1 MKNKNIAA
9 ILALF
14 LGGGGIHKFYLGQIG
29 WGIFYIFF
37 FYFSWML
44 GIINAIQLFNMSEEE
59 FNFKYNRSESPGAQ
73 QGRRGERY
81 DRYQQRERERATRTQ
96 DSRNRRAAESAGRR
110 AAATPQ
116 QQPVVSR
123 RPAPAAGRQ
132 LDNPYRAKGV
142 EYFKEFDFPRAISAF
157 EQALEAEPRDLA
169 THFNIACAYSQEEDA
184 DKAFYHLDRAV
195 ALGFNDF
202 TKIRE
207 HDSLA
212 FLRIQERY
220 PAFEQADF
228 RLSAPAAAE
237 EPPAAAPDP
246 LAEAT
251 PDQQN
256 DVSLPPQGDL
266 LDQLQHLGRLR
277 EQGLLS
283 ETEFSTQK
291 QKLLRQ

>member
-1 MKNKNIAA
+1 MKNKTTAA
-9 ILALF
+9 LLALF
-14 LGGGGIHKFYLGQIG
+14 LGAGGIHKFYLGQIG
-29 WGIFYIFF
+29 WGVVYLIFPFISFF
-37 FYFSWML
+37 L

-59 FNFKYNRSESPGAQ
+59 FNYKYNRPEFAGAR

-81 DRYQQRERERATRTQ
+81 DRYQERERQRADRTEE
-96 DSRNRRAAESAGRR
+96 SRNRRAAESAGRR
-110 AAATPQ
+110 AAATPR
-116 QQPVVSR
+116 QQPVVDR
-123 RPAPAAGRQ
+123 RPAPTAGRQ

-157 EQALEAEPRDLA
+157 EQALQAEPRDLA

-184 DKAFYHLDRAV
+184 DKAFYHIDRAV

-220 PAFEQADF
+220 PAFEEAGF
-228 RLSAPAAAE
+228 RLSAPPVDEETTAA
-237 EPPAAAPDP
+237 PPDP
-246 LAEAT
+246 LTEST
-251 PDQQN
+251 PDQQI
-256 DVSLPPQGDL
+256 DVSPPPQGDL

-283 ETEFSTQK
+283 EIEFSTQK
-291 QKLLRQ
+291 QKLLNR